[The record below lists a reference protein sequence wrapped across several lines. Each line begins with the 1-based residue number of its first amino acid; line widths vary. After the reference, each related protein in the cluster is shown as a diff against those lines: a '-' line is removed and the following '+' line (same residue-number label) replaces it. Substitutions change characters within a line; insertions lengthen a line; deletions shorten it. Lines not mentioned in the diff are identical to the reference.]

1 VDISVSDHVA
11 SQKANIAM
19 TPNHNRVSDPSQII
33 SERYISAVISV
44 VISVSDHVESQKAN
58 IIAIRSRSA
67 KYDSPTT
74 QNKQTLLGKT

>member
-1 VDISVSDHVA
+1 MDISVADHVV

-33 SERYISAVISV
+33 SERYISTVISD
-44 VISVSDHVESQKAN
+44 ISVSDHVESQKAN

-67 KYDSPTT
+67 KYDSPAT